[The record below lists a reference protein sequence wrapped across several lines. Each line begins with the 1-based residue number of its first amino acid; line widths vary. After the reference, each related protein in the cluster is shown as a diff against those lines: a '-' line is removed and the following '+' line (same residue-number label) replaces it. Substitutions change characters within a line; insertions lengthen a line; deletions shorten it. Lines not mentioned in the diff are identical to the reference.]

1 MPIIHWTFING
12 LPAIFWYRW
21 IAFDVYFQNL
31 PGPQRPPLS
40 NFFIQVARS
49 LIFNK
54 IQNLTYYSEIFKL
67 GTTMFPKPI
76 TVITFT
82 IKFTH
87 DLSRSYQRSKWK
99 IKRNNFFFTFHIFYT
114 LQNHFRCTIKKF
126 RIFRIFLFFN
136 INFKKKI

>member
-12 LPAIFWYRW
+12 LQAIFWHRW

-99 IKRNNFFFTFHIFYT
+99 IKRNNFFF
-114 LQNHFRCTIKKF
+114 HFSY
-126 RIFRIFLFFN
+126 FLHTPKSFPMHH
-136 INFKKKI
+136 KKIQNFYNLFIFQY